1 VDAADALRFFIDGR
15 HCRSLMNPS
24 QQTQE
29 APSGTARPD
38 LPIAEAAWDVL
49 EVERAAP
56 VQGDFNVFLGDSF
69 TDPVLRSQFARQE
82 HTQQMRSYRLRE
94 VTLDASLM
102 LLLMGRSRIPETRYL
117 VTDEEYAA
125 TLVKP
130 LKLMR
135 QDPSQYYVVG
145 SNRPRRNYYHWLVQS
160 VPAIDC
166 ALRQRGAHGVTLLL
180 PDLLPWQAET
190 LALLGYQDV
199 PRLTL
204 DLSKTYLLPEA
215 EYSDFLGV
223 RTSSIVSYAAAATF
237 RRLAAAA
244 PWLPDT
250 ADEIYVARTDAQNR
264 AVANE
269 AELIDFLDRQGVRII
284 VPGSLSVAEQIA
296 AFRTARL
303 VIGPHGAGMSNIAF
317 CQPRS
322 FVYELLP
329 QNYPNMCFNR
339 IAQSVGLNYCADLFE
354 TGGESDVHRQ
364 TWRIDIKLVA
374 AQLDSIRARIAA
386 TPRVESAMNFL
397 KRTQSAPPGETPR
410 PVLQPSATMAPAAE
424 ISAPAEQEP
433 PRSSGLLVRSL
444 RVLRRAFSR
453 GSGR

>member
-1 VDAADALRFFIDGR
+1 
-15 HCRSLMNPS
+15 MNPS
-24 QQTQE
+24 QETR
-29 APSGTARPD
+29 ALPAGTARPD

-56 VQGDFNVFLGDSF
+56 VQGDFDVFLGDSF
-69 TDPVLRSQFARQE
+69 ANPVTRSRFARQE
-82 HTQQMRSYRLRE
+82 RTEALNSYRLRE

-102 LLLMGRSRIPETRYL
+102 LLLIGRSRIPETRYL
-117 VTDEEYAA
+117 VTDQEYAE

-130 LKLMR
+130 LILMR

-145 SNRPRRNYYHWLVQS
+145 CNRPRRNYYHWLVQS
-160 VPAIDC
+160 LPAIDC
-166 ALRQRGAHGVTLLL
+166 ALRQRGAHRVTLLL
-180 PDLLPWQAET
+180 PELLPWQAET

-204 DLSKTYLLPEA
+204 DQSKTYLLPEA
-215 EYSDFLGV
+215 EYSEFLGY
-223 RTSSIVSYAAAATF
+223 RPSSIVSYAAAATF

-244 PWLPDT
+244 PWLPDS

-269 AELIDFLDRQGVRII
+269 AELIDFLRRQGVRII

-296 AFRTARL
+296 VFRTARL

-329 QNYPNMCFNR
+329 QNYPNVCFNR

-354 TGGESDVHRQ
+354 AGGAGDVHQQ
-364 TWRIDIKLVA
+364 TWRIDIDLVA
-374 AQLDSIRARIAA
+374 AQLDSIRGRIAA

-397 KRTQSAPPGETPR
+397 KRMQSAPPGETPG
-410 PVLQPSATMAPAAE
+410 PVLQPSASVAPAAKMLT
-424 ISAPAEQEP
+424 PAVQEP
-433 PRSSGLLVRSL
+433 QRASGLLVRSL
-444 RVLRRAFSR
+444 RALRRAFWR